1 MKNFI
6 QKGDTITH
14 TPAGA
19 VTSGQAIRIGHMIGV
34 AVTDVAAGEAGAFA
48 LTGVY
53 ELPKVSAAEFPQGSK
68 LLWDE
73 SAGAFDA
80 PDATPASGDLLGAA
94 VAIEAGTNGQ
104 TTIKAKIGPSNATLT
119 P

>member
-1 MKNFI
+1 MKNYV
-6 QKGDTITH
+6 QDGKTIDY

-48 LTGVY
+48 VTGVY

-80 PDATPASGDLLGAA
+80 PEATPASGDLLGAA

-104 TTIKAKIGPSNATLT
+104 TTIKARIRPNNASLT